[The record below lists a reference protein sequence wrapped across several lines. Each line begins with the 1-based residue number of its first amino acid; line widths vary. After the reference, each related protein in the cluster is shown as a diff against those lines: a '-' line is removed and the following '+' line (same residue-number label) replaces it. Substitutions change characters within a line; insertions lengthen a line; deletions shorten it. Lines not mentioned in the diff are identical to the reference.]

1 MEYQVS
7 HRPRSVATAHTGL
20 SRRSSVASRQSQLIK
35 KNTGPFELRPS
46 DILIERF
53 SAWKRL
59 VKNLITYF
67 EGIADIESNTAKEL
81 SKLGGVIQVPF
92 REGNQFLGEGGVQ
105 DIFFGVR
112 ERTRLIADHHADLA
126 KTVEG
131 SIVQHLQKLH
141 TEVKAHIKN
150 IQQDT
155 GKLAASVAKERAIS
169 TKMITD
175 LASSITMLKNTPM
188 GVHAKEDPW
197 YTNSLVARQLQ
208 KQVHEENALQKSII
222 IMQQNSE
229 HFEEGVVRA
238 IQMAWQTFDEWNA
251 RASVS
256 VQETWATMGQLMRS
270 VAPTTEW
277 IAFASRSDYLLDP
290 ETPLRNPMTINY
302 PGKDDPSVIPVHQ
315 GILERKK
322 RYTKTYKESFY
333 ILTPAGYLH
342 EYPSSDLSKH
352 PLPELSLFLPE
363 CTLGAPTNPHARSH
377 KFHIEG
383 KKSIGGEVGQKSGL
397 FALDASYTFRARSH
411 DEMLEWWND
420 CKQLSKV
427 YLTASEPFDRSGPV
441 PAAVRAAGY
450 IEEEDEEYDDEEEE
464 EEEEGSSIEETDSD
478 DYEEEHLSNGH
489 DHHRHHRIENGRVHH
504 HHHGGQQQFEQQQE
518 QQHHH
523 HHHHHQQQHVDH
535 HRQLQEE
542 QQVRP
547 SQSYAQRS
555 SPQAG
560 NNGPPQLGA
569 AVGDVPAYSG
579 PARGSG
585 VEVGSNGYAVEKKPG
600 GGDAAPSPSSSST
613 AAGAADRRRRG
624 TGSSAVGN
632 AGIADQG
639 QGQHQP
645 EQQQQQQRG
654 AVAPHLHDPEPEYAE
669 DSSDEDDGGET
680 EAETA
685 DEHVGD
691 RSEDHHDTQ
700 PPTAVGHFVEQLGG
714 NATTTA
720 ASASA

>member
-1 MEYQVS
+1 MEYQPS
-7 HRPRSVATAHTGL
+7 HSRPRSVATGHTGV

-35 KNTGPFELRPS
+35 KNTGPYELRPS

-81 SKLGGVIQVPF
+81 TKLGGVIQVPF

-105 DIFFGVR
+105 DIFYGVR
-112 ERTRLIADHHADLA
+112 ERTRLIADHHANLA

-131 SIVQHLQKLH
+131 SIVQHLQKLRV
-141 TEVKAHIKN
+141 ELKAHIKN

-155 GKLAASVAKERAIS
+155 GKLAASVAKERETS

-175 LASSITMLKNTPM
+175 LARSITMLKNTPM

-251 RASVS
+251 RASSS
-256 VQETWATMGQLMRS
+256 VQETWATMGELMRS

-277 IAFASRSDYLLDP
+277 IAFASRSEYLLDP

-333 ILTPAGYLH
+333 VLTPAGYLH

-352 PLPELSLFLPE
+352 PTPELSLFLPE

-377 KFHIEG
+377 KFHIDG
-383 KKSIGGEVGQKSGL
+383 KKSIGGDVGQKTGL
-397 FALDASYTFRARSH
+397 FALDASFTFRARSH

-450 IEEEDEEYDDEEEE
+450 ISEDEDEYETDDGGSSVEETTDEDEYDDAEEEEDHREHAHHHHHHAQQRQQQQHVHAHPEPSTTYAAQGAGAPALAPAVGGGGASAAPAYTAPAAGSGIAVGAGGYALEKKGSAGGPGAGGAGAPGPGPSGHQAAPGESSEEETDDEEEE
-464 EEEEGSSIEETDSD
+464 ETDD
-478 DYEEEHLSNGH
+478 EH
-489 DHHRHHRIENGRVHH
+489 E
-504 HHHGGQQQFEQQQE
+504 
-518 QQHHH
+518 
-523 HHHHHQQQHVDH
+523 
-535 HRQLQEE
+535 
-542 QQVRP
+542 
-547 SQSYAQRS
+547 
-555 SPQAG
+555 
-560 NNGPPQLGA
+560 
-569 AVGDVPAYSG
+569 
-579 PARGSG
+579 
-585 VEVGSNGYAVEKKPG
+585 
-600 GGDAAPSPSSSST
+600 T
-613 AAGAADRRRRG
+613 AAAAAQDKP
-624 TGSSAVGN
+624 V
-632 AGIADQG
+632 AG
-639 QGQHQP
+639 
-645 EQQQQQQRG
+645 
-654 AVAPHLHDPEPEYAE
+654 E
-669 DSSDEDDGGET
+669 DK
-680 EAETA
+680 
-685 DEHVGD
+685 
-691 RSEDHHDTQ
+691 
-700 PPTAVGHFVEQLGG
+700 PTAVGHFVEQLGG
-714 NATTTA
+714 SGEAKKE
-720 ASASA
+720 